1 MLVKRSLN
9 FMSGHWLG
17 FLIVIVLTTLNV
29 CAQQGAPAST
39 QDPKQPAAASQAP
52 KTEDKKTGPAKP
64 TFTLT
69 VKTDPIL
76 NFSLKAEKAKLSE
89 IGAALSRKLKIP
101 VFVGAGIENE
111 TVSTEFSELTLEPAM
126 QLLAP
131 AVYIDYEIL
140 PGSGASA
147 RPLAVFFYAADQ
159 PEPSP
164 TAVVTGSSQSLLI
177 EGDTEEGT
185 EPETEE
191 DKKKEDEQPLKVSF
205 ADNLISVKAKKQ
217 PLALV
222 LLKIGEELGIPVD
235 IQGDTQETVDMTLNK
250 MPVEDVVRRLSPNV
264 QLFLR
269 ADLSRAE
276 RRALRLV
283 LPSVPKPAQPGF

>member
-1 MLVKRSLN
+1 M
-9 FMSGHWLG
+9 
-17 FLIVIVLTTLNV
+17 VIVLTTLNV
-29 CAQQGAPAST
+29 CAQQVAPAST
-39 QDPKQPAAASQAP
+39 QVQKQPPATSEAA
-52 KTEDKKTGPAKP
+52 KTEDKKPGPAKP

-69 VKTDPIL
+69 VKTQPIL
-76 NFSLKAEKAKLSE
+76 NISLKAEKTKLSE
-89 IGAALSRKLKIP
+89 IGEALSRKLKIP
-101 VFVGAGIENE
+101 VFVGSGIEKE
-111 TVSTEFSELTLEPAM
+111 PVSTEFSELTLEPAM

-140 PGSGASA
+140 TGSGAPA

-164 TAVVTGSSQSLLI
+164 TAVVTGSTQSLLI
-177 EGDTEEGT
+177 EGDTEEG

-191 DKKKEDEQPLKVSF
+191 DKKKEEEQPLKVSY

-235 IQGDTQETVDMTLNK
+235 IQGDAQETVDIALNK
-250 MPVEDVVRRLSPNV
+250 MPVEDVVRRLSPNI

-283 LPSVPKPAQPGF
+283 LPNVPKPAQPGF

>member
-1 MLVKRSLN
+1 MLVRRTTN
-9 FMSGHWLG
+9 FVSGHWLG

-29 CAQQGAPAST
+29 RAQQVAPAST
-39 QDPKQPAAASQAP
+39 QVQKQPPATSQAAKP
-52 KTEDKKTGPAKP
+52 EDKKTGPAKP

-69 VKTDPIL
+69 VKTQPIL
-76 NFSLKAEKAKLSE
+76 NISLKAEKTKLSE
-89 IGAALSRKLKIP
+89 IGEALSRKLKIP
-101 VFVGAGIENE
+101 VFVGSGIEKE
-111 TVSTEFSELTLEPAM
+111 PVSTEFSELTLEPAM

-140 PGSGASA
+140 TGSGAPA

-164 TAVVTGSSQSLLI
+164 TAVVTGSTQSLLI

-185 EPETEE
+185 EPETED
-191 DKKKEDEQPLKVSF
+191 DKKKEEEQPLKVSY

-235 IQGDTQETVDMTLNK
+235 IQGDAQETVDIALNK
-250 MPVEDVVRRLSPNV
+250 MPVEDVVRRLSPNI

-283 LPSVPKPAQPGF
+283 LPNVPKPAQPGF

>member
-1 MLVKRSLN
+1 
-9 FMSGHWLG
+9 MSGHWLG
-17 FLIVIVLTTLNV
+17 FLILIVLTTLSAR
-29 CAQQGAPAST
+29 AQQVASPST
-39 QDPKQPAAASQAP
+39 PDPKQPVASSQPA
-52 KTEDKKTGPAKP
+52 KTEDKKSVPAKP
-64 TFTLT
+64 TFTLS
-69 VKTDPIL
+69 VKSQPIL
-76 NFSLKAEKAKLSE
+76 NLSLKAEKAKLAEISE
-89 IGAALSRKLKIP
+89 ALSRKLKIP
-101 VFVGAGIENE
+101 VFVGAPIQKEL
-111 TVSTEFSELTLEPAM
+111 VSTEFSELTLEPAM

-131 AVYIDYEIL
+131 AVYIDYEIR
-140 PGSGASA
+140 GSGEPP

-164 TAVVTGSSQSLLI
+164 TAVVTGASQSLLI
-177 EGDTEEGT
+177 EGDTEEGA

-191 DKKKEDEQPLKVSF
+191 ERKKEEEQPLKVSF
-205 ADNLISVKAKKQ
+205 ADNLLSVKAKKQ

-235 IQGDTQETVDMTLNK
+235 IQGDAQETIDMALNK
-250 MPVEDVVRRLSPNV
+250 MPVEDVVRQLSPNI

>member
-1 MLVKRSLN
+1 MLVRRTTN
-9 FMSGHWLG
+9 FVSGHWLG
-17 FLIVIVLTTLNV
+17 FLMVIVLTTLNV
-29 CAQQGAPAST
+29 CAQQVAPAST
-39 QDPKQPAAASQAP
+39 QVQKQPPATSEAA
-52 KTEDKKTGPAKP
+52 KTEDKKPGPAKP

-69 VKTDPIL
+69 VKTQPIL
-76 NFSLKAEKAKLSE
+76 NISLKAEKTKLSE
-89 IGAALSRKLKIP
+89 IGEALSRKLKIP
-101 VFVGAGIENE
+101 VFVGSGIEKE
-111 TVSTEFSELTLEPAM
+111 PVSTEFSELTLEPAM

-140 PGSGASA
+140 TGSGAPA

-164 TAVVTGSSQSLLI
+164 TAVVTGSTQSLLI
-177 EGDTEEGT
+177 EGDTEEG

-191 DKKKEDEQPLKVSF
+191 DKKKEEEQPLKVSY

-235 IQGDTQETVDMTLNK
+235 IQGDAQETVDIALNK
-250 MPVEDVVRRLSPNV
+250 MPVEDVVRRLSPNI

-283 LPSVPKPAQPGF
+283 LPNVPKPVQPGF

>member
-1 MLVKRSLN
+1 
-9 FMSGHWLG
+9 
-17 FLIVIVLTTLNV
+17 
-29 CAQQGAPAST
+29 
-39 QDPKQPAAASQAP
+39 
-52 KTEDKKTGPAKP
+52 
-64 TFTLT
+64 
-69 VKTDPIL
+69 
-76 NFSLKAEKAKLSE
+76 
-89 IGAALSRKLKIP
+89 
-101 VFVGAGIENE
+101 
-111 TVSTEFSELTLEPAM
+111 
-126 QLLAP
+126 
-131 AVYIDYEIL
+131 YIDYEI
-140 PGSGASA
+140 PGSGGPA

-164 TAVVTGSSQSLLI
+164 TAVVTGGSQSLLI

-191 DKKKEDEQPLKVSF
+191 DSKKEEEQPLKVSF
-205 ADNLISVKAKKQ
+205 ADNLLSVKAKKQ

-235 IQGDTQETVDMTLNK
+235 IQGDARETVEIALSK
-250 MPVEDVVRRLSPNV
+250 MPVEDVVRRLSPNI

>member
-17 FLIVIVLTTLNV
+17 FLIVIVLTTLSV

>member
-1 MLVKRSLN
+1 MKRNSN
-9 FMSGHWLG
+9 FLSGHWLG
-17 FLIVIVLTTLNV
+17 FLIVFVITTLSAS
-29 CAQQGAPAST
+29 AQQVAPPAT
-39 QDPKQPAAASQAP
+39 QDPKQPPPVSQAA
-52 KTEDKKTGPAKP
+52 KKEDKKTGPTKP
-64 TFTLT
+64 TFTLS
-69 VKTDPIL
+69 VKTQPIL
-76 NFSLKAEKAKLSE
+76 NISLKAEKTRLSE
-89 IGAALSRKLKIP
+89 IGEALSRKLKIP
-101 VFVGAGIENE
+101 VFVGAPMEKE
-111 TVSTEFSELTLEPAM
+111 LVSTEFSELTLEPAM

-140 PGSGASA
+140 TGSGAPA
-147 RPLAVFFYAADQ
+147 RPLAIFFYAADQ
-159 PEPSP
+159 PEPST
-164 TAVVTGSSQSLLI
+164 TAVVTGSNQSILI

-185 EPETEE
+185 EPETED
-191 DKKKEDEQPLKVSF
+191 DKKKEEEQPLKVSF
-205 ADNLISVKAKKQ
+205 ADDLLSVKAKKQ

-235 IQGDTQETVDMTLNK
+235 IQGDAIETVDITLSK

-283 LPSVPKPAQPGF
+283 LPNVPKPAQPGF